1 MIITKKVLRNVSL
14 TAHPQGCAQYV
25 QDQIDWVQAHAHASL
40 DSRYQKCDDL
50 KLPRRILVLGGSTGY
65 GLSSRIVGAF
75 GSGSDTI
82 NVSFE
87 REPSQTKTATPGWYN
102 TMAFEKRA
110 KEAGLK
116 AESIFGDAFSDETK
130 QKTGA
135 LIKSLFGQV
144 DLVIYSL
151 ASPLRTDPKT
161 GTTYRSVLKPLG
173 KPFSAL
179 SVDMDCDVVK
189 MATIEPAE
197 GTQAEET
204 VHVMGGE
211 DWALWIEYLMQ
222 ENLLAEG
229 AMTVSYSYIG
239 PKITYPVYREGTI
252 GKAKEDLEK
261 TAAELTKKLQQIQ
274 GKAYVSVNKALVT
287 RASAV
292 IPVVPLYMAILY
304 QVMKERDLHE
314 HCTEQI
320 YRLFT
325 EKLFSGK
332 QIPTDDEGRV
342 RVDDWEMQDDIQ
354 AEVERRWALQKEGEP
369 LKDADIEGVR
379 KEYDQIHG
387 FGFDS
392 IDYEKDVDPRDIY

>member
-1 MIITKKVLRNVSL
+1 VIITKKVLRNVSL
-14 TAHPQGCAQYV
+14 TAHPTGCAQYV
-25 QDQIDWVQAHAHASL
+25 QDQIDWVKEYAHQTI
-40 DSRYQKCDDL
+40 DSHYQKIEGS
-50 KLPRRILVLGGSTGY
+50 KIPHRILVLGGSTGY

-75 GSGSDTI
+75 GSGCDTI

-87 REPSQTKTATPGWYN
+87 REPSENKTATPGWYN
-102 TMAFEKRA
+102 TMAFEKKA

-116 AESIFGDAFSDETK
+116 AESVFGDAFCEETK
-130 QKTGA
+130 KKTA
-135 LIKSLFGQV
+135 DLIKSLFGQV

-151 ASPLRTDPKT
+151 ASPVRTDPKT
-161 GTTYRSVLKPLG
+161 GVTYRSVLKPIG

-179 SVDMDCDVVK
+179 SVDMDSDVVK
-189 MATIEPAE
+189 TATIEPAE
-197 GTQAEET
+197 GNQEEET

-211 DWALWIEYLMQ
+211 DWALWIDYLLQ
-222 ENLLAEG
+222 ENLLSQG

-239 PKITYPVYREGTI
+239 PRITYPVYREGTI

-261 TAAELTKKLQQIQ
+261 TAAELTKKLQSIN

-314 HCTEQI
+314 HCTQQI

-325 EKLFSGK
+325 EKLFNGK
-332 QIPTDDEGRV
+332 PVPTDDEGRI

-354 AEVERRWALQKEGEP
+354 SEVERRWALQKEGEP
-369 LKDADIEGVR
+369 LQGADLAGVR
-379 KEYDQIHG
+379 KEYEQIHG
-387 FGFDS
+387 FGFDT
-392 IDYEKDVDPRDIY
+392 IDYNKDVDPRSI

>member
-1 MIITKKVLRNVSL
+1 VIITKKVLRNVSL
-14 TAHPQGCAQYV
+14 TAHPAGCAQYV
-25 QDQIDWVQAHAHASL
+25 QDQIDWVKAHAQTCV
-40 DSRYQKCDDL
+40 DSRYQKCDSL
-50 KLPRRILVLGGSTGY
+50 KIPHRILILGGSTGY

-75 GSGSDTI
+75 GSKADTI

-102 TMAFEKRA
+102 TMAFEKKA
-110 KEAGLK
+110 KAEGLK
-116 AESIFGDAFSDETK
+116 AESVFGDAFSDETK
-130 QKTGA
+130 QKTGE
-135 LIKSLFGQV
+135 LIKTLLGQV

-151 ASPLRTDPKT
+151 ASPVRTDPKT
-161 GTTYRSVLKPLG
+161 GVTYHSVLKPIG

-179 SVDMDCDVVK
+179 SVDMESDVVK
-189 MATIEPAE
+189 SATIEPAE

-211 DWALWIEYLMQ
+211 DWSLWIDYLMK
-222 ENLLAEG
+222 ENLLSEG

-261 TAAELTKKLQQIQ
+261 TAAELTKKLKSLK

-325 EKLFSGK
+325 EKLFNGK
-332 QIPTDDEGRV
+332 QVPTDDAGRV

-369 LKDADIEGVR
+369 LQQADLEGVR
-379 KEYDQIHG
+379 TEYAQIHG

-392 IDYEKDVDPRDIY
+392 IDYEKDVDPRVI